1 MRIVPGYRN
10 RKVLVTSPC
19 TFPSSFQVASEL
31 AELKWK
37 QDGKTDVP
45 NRCRWFFYLKR
56 HNSQTYLPPPREES
70 GWQVLSFVGLCPTSP
85 SACLLAFGSSGKGK
99 RCLVFADCS
108 WKRNVLSLTS
118 NSYNATR
125 VKNIYVLRPVCVFM
139 HNHRESATFAKKPQ
153 NEPAVV
159 FALHTAL
166 LPEAVTKCHFLPTAL
181 PVPFIASSI
190 TGRKTHKPLSP
201 GVIS

>member
-1 MRIVPGYRN
+1 MHIVPGYRN
-10 RKVLVTSPC
+10 RKVLVISPC

-45 NRCRWFFYLKR
+45 NRCRCWFFYLKL
-56 HNSQTYLPPPREES
+56 HNSQTYLPPREES
-70 GWQVLSFVGLCPTSP
+70 GWQVLSFVGLCPISP

-139 HNHRESATFAKKPQ
+139 HNHRESATFAKNPKMNPQ
-153 NEPAVV
+153 LSSR
-159 FALHTAL
+159 FTLHCSQRLSPNVTSFL
-166 LPEAVTKCHFLPTAL
+166 LPYPSLL
-181 PVPFIASSI
+181 LL
-190 TGRKTHKPLSP
+190 PLSQVEKHTNLYP
-201 GVIS
+201 QG